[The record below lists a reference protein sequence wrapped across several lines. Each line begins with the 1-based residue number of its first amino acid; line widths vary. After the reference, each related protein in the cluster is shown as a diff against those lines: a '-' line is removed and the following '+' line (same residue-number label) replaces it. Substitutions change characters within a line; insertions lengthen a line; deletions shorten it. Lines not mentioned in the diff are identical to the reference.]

1 MGRIYNIL
9 FNSSRGDG
17 TIESKTYFMDWG
29 MMPPGE
35 YKGSFSFISASGTT
49 TVACCNIFMDLGQ
62 ELSYSAMSP
71 TGAQLSSGY
80 CYIGSAAV
88 TGIGAN
94 KNLYATAQD
103 NPPFSVLGR
112 PTQNQ
117 VTIRILQNDA
127 NQSNYPTDLIYSL
140 TLSLELVDK

>member
-1 MGRIYNIL
+1 MGRIYNVL
-9 FNSSRGDG
+9 FNSAKG
-17 TIESKTYFMDWG
+17 TGTVESKTYYFDWG
-29 MMPPGE
+29 MMPQGE
-35 YKGSFSFISASGTT
+35 YKGSFSFISDSGVT

-71 TGAQLSSGY
+71 TGEQLSSGY
-80 CYIGSAAV
+80 YYIGSAAV

-94 KNLYATAQD
+94 SNLYSTAQD

-112 PTQNQ
+112 PSQNQ

-127 NQSNYPTDLIYSL
+127 NQSAYPTDLIYSL
-140 TLSLELVDK
+140 TLSLELIQK